1 MNRLY
6 RISAL
11 ALAAALCLALAACGP
26 KQAGHVL
33 RQYVLGR
40 LVFRVHACRLRLGFR
55 FGFRVRFVRRG
66 RGHDERGPALRLC
79 HP

>member
-11 ALAAALCLALAACGP
+11 ALAAALCLALAA
-26 KQAGHVL
+26 HEF
-33 RQYVLGR
+33 RQFLCRIY
-40 LVFRVHACRLRLGFR
+40 ACRLRLGFR

>member
-1 MNRLY
+1 MNALPCPCRL
-6 RISAL
+6 RAK
-11 ALAAALCLALAACGP
+11 A
-26 KQAGHVL
+26 AGHEF
-33 RQYVLGR
+33 RQFLCRIY
-40 LVFRVHACRLRLGFR
+40 ACRLRLGFR